1 MDIALARTF
10 LMVARLLARKREHD
24 HPDYRRDWFEQCL
37 EERFDVLESIELGE
51 GTRCIYRA
59 RPR

>member
-1 MDIALARTF
+1 
-10 LMVARLLARKREHD
+10 MVARLLARKRGHD

-37 EERFDVLESIELGE
+37 AERFEVLDSLELGG
-51 GTRCIYRA
+51 GTRILYRA